1 MKPLVDG
8 WIVIVNRVDISEAI
22 DWGWILPN
30 ILHSDCDGSLKLLKQ
45 QVTFFFKE
53 NKPKAEKSKQ
63 RIYSRLCK
71 ELLLLLCDV

>member
-1 MKPLVDG
+1 MID
-8 WIVIVNRVDISEAI
+8 RVDIYKAI
-22 DWGWILPN
+22 DLGWILSN
-30 ILHSDCDGSLKLLKQ
+30 ILYSDCDGSLKLLKQ

-53 NKPKAEKSKQ
+53 NKPIVEKTKK

>member
-22 DWGWILPN
+22 DWGWILSN

-45 QVTFFFKE
+45 QVKFFFKE
-53 NKPKAEKSKQ
+53 NKPKAEKTKQ
-63 RIYSRLCK
+63 RIYYRLCK
-71 ELLLLLCDV
+71 ELHLLLCDV